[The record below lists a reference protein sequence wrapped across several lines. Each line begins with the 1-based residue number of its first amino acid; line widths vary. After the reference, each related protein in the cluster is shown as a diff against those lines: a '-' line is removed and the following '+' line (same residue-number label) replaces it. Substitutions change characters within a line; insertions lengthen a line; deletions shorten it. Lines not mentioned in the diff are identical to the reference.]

1 MKTKDVSGT
10 ESDGF
15 LKTRDTRIMDL
26 HNNEVGRI
34 LAMQNPGLTE
44 DALANLIYSE
54 VNKENSSFIWLHE

>member
-1 MKTKDVSGT
+1 
-10 ESDGF
+10 
-15 LKTRDTRIMDL
+15 MDL